1 MYVVELEF
9 ECFDNTTISA
19 VDKAING
26 LMDALRYNGQVLG
39 REFPIVL
46 GDGVFYV
53 RAVCPEKESLHP
65 KFHSEY
71 VEACVSRLSEA
82 SLLAPKVRILGLD
95 INSEQAAEEE
105 MPSW

>member
-46 GDGVFYV
+46 GDGVFTCAPSALKK
-53 RAVCPEKESLHP
+53 RACTRNFIPNTLKLV
-65 KFHSEY
+65 
-71 VEACVSRLSEA
+71 
-82 SLLAPKVRILGLD
+82 
-95 INSEQAAEEE
+95 
-105 MPSW
+105 

>member
-53 RAVCPEKESLHP
+53 RAVCLKRE
-65 KFHSEY
+65 
-71 VEACVSRLSEA
+71 
-82 SLLAPKVRILGLD
+82 LATEISFRIR
-95 INSEQAAEEE
+95 
-105 MPSW
+105 

>member
-1 MYVVELEF
+1 MYVVELQF

-39 REFPIVL
+39 REFPIVM
-46 GDGVFYV
+46 GDGEFFV

-65 KFHSEY
+65 RYHSDY
-71 VEACVSRLSEA
+71 VRVCFNRLSEA
-82 SLLAPKVRILGLD
+82 ALLAVKWRSQSGD
-95 INSEQAAEEE
+95 
-105 MPSW
+105 

>member
-53 RAVCPEKESLHP
+53 RAVCPEKR
-65 KFHSEY
+65 
-71 VEACVSRLSEA
+71 ACTRNFIPNTLKLV
-82 SLLAPKVRILGLD
+82 
-95 INSEQAAEEE
+95 
-105 MPSW
+105 

>member
-53 RAVCPEKESLHP
+53 RAVCPENKR
-65 KFHSEY
+65 
-71 VEACVSRLSEA
+71 ACTRNFIPNTLKLV
-82 SLLAPKVRILGLD
+82 
-95 INSEQAAEEE
+95 
-105 MPSW
+105 